1 MKTPSQDQQQNAEQA
16 PTDTNI
22 PNEGELP
29 VVASTTE
36 GGEPLITNTADISNG
51 AQPVTTTLANGES
64 DATKTADEGKMK
76 VCYKILLQI

>member
-1 MKTPSQDQQQNAEQA
+1 MKTPSQDQQQNVEQA

-36 GGEPLITNTADISNG
+36 GGEPPITNTADISNG
-51 AQPVTTTLANGES
+51 DIAQPATIAIANGES
-64 DATKTADEGKMK
+64 DAAKTVLTTADDGKMK
-76 VCYKILLQI
+76 V